1 MHEFRTDVPEQ
12 EARQS
17 RKVFL
22 RRSMKGILRI
32 ESLEEVPEA
41 L

>member
-12 EARQS
+12 EAGQS

-22 RRSMKGILRI
+22 GRSMKGILRI